1 MTCMFSR
8 YVEVQALPDCT
19 AETSARTLIEK
30 IFYQNGAPK
39 VILSDRGT
47 NFTARLYRLIMKG
60 LNIELRYTTPFHAQ
74 GDGATERANR
84 TLTTMIRHYI
94 SSGHN
99 DWEDLLPPLR
109 FAYCN
114 SVHESTNETPYFLV
128 HGRDPLLLIDR
139 ILDVANDNPLG
150 PQDFKSKLMQN
161 LYKAYNLVKINLVKE
176 RKHQKE
182 QYDKRV

>member
-1 MTCMFSR
+1 
-8 YVEVQALPDCT
+8 
-19 AETSARTLIEK
+19 
-30 IFYQNGAPK
+30 
-39 VILSDRGT
+39 
-47 NFTARLYRLIMKG
+47 
-60 LNIELRYTTPFHAQ
+60 
-74 GDGATERANR
+74 
-84 TLTTMIRHYI
+84 MIRHYI

-99 DWEDLLPPLR
+99 DWEDLLPPFW

-182 QYDKRV
+182 QYDKRAKDLKYEPGDKVLLDVRMVPQGKCKKFVPRYTIL